1 MRAHGPSK
9 KKVAQRHHRN
19 GRAPIGADDLAAITG
34 AGVGNDHGAL
44 AVVALASAGR
54 TARGHEA
61 TRGVQGAAARMT
73 ESATALTHVA
83 TEMAAGAVQTAS
95 QSARVASAAT
105 QIRTNVAS
113 VASAAEELSTTVRDI
128 AGNASESART
138 ARHARELAVGANK
151 NIQALRTSSAAIGKV
166 TKVIETIAKQ
176 TKLLALNAT
185 IEAARAGEAG
195 RGFAVVANE
204 VKELAKETARAT
216 DEISRLIDAMLSD
229 TSKSVGCIGEILEVV
244 ELIDGLASSTAA
256 SVEEQAATV
265 RDIARNA
272 SEVSVGVGNCVESIA
287 GLAQA
292 ASDAER
298 NAALTQTNARGLQE
312 MAAMI
317 GKMLKR
323 EGGGT

>member
-1 MRAHGPSK
+1 MRAHDLGK
-9 KKVAQRHHRN
+9 KKALVTTDRN
-19 GRAPIGADDLAAITG
+19 G
-34 AGVGNDHGAL
+34 HGAL
-44 AVVALASAGR
+44 ALLKLAPRRRPGADGGA
-54 TARGHEA
+54 ARSVHD
-61 TRGVQGAAARMT
+61 AAARMT
-73 ESATALTHVA
+73 ESATELTHVA

-95 QSARVASAAT
+95 QSAKVATAAT
-105 QIRTNVAS
+105 QIRTSVAS

-151 NIQALRTSSAAIGKV
+151 NIQALTTSSAAIGKA

-216 DEISRLIDAMLSD
+216 EEISRLIDAMLND
-229 TSKSVGCIGEILEVV
+229 TSRSVGCIGEILEVV

-272 SEVSVGVGNCVESIA
+272 SEVSAGVGTCVESIA
-287 GLAQA
+287 GLAQTA
-292 ASDAER
+292 RDAER

-312 MAAMI
+312 MAATI
-317 GKMLKR
+317 GKMLNR
-323 EGGGT
+323 AGDDT

>member
-1 MRAHGPSK
+1 MVRCLLGMRAHGPSK
-9 KKVAQRHHRN
+9 KTAPPKTHRN
-19 GRAPIGADDLAAITG
+19 GHHRVGPVGLAPDDEN
-34 AGVGNDHGAL
+34 V
-44 AVVALASAGR
+44 
-54 TARGHEA
+54 
-61 TRGVQGAAARMT
+61 RGVQDAAARMT
-73 ESATALTHVA
+73 DSATALTHVA
-83 TEMAAGAVQTAS
+83 TEMAAGAVETAT
-95 QSARVASAAT
+95 QSAKIASAAT

-151 NIQALRTSSAAIGKV
+151 NIQALSTSSAAIGKV
-166 TKVIETIAKQ
+166 TRVIETIAKQ

-204 VKELAKETARAT
+204 VKDLAKETARAT
-216 DEISRLIDAMLSD
+216 DEISRLIDAMLND
-229 TSKSVGCIGEILEVV
+229 TAKSVGCIGEILEVV

-287 GLAQA
+287 NLAQA

-312 MAAMI
+312 MATTI